1 MIPKTDDFK
10 EFGYNT
16 AYFHSIFDSY
26 LQPGLGNDPKL
37 SLTFFIFVI
46 QNLIKKKKK
55 STIKNNSRRS
65 KKSKRKRSKRKRC
78 KTKCR
83 TRNK

>member
-26 LQPGLGNDPKL
+26 LQPNLGNAPIK
-37 SLTFFIFVI
+37 SLKFFENVI
-46 QNLIKKKKK
+46 ENLIKKKEND
-55 STIKNNSRRS
+55 INKNEDEI
-65 KKSKRKRSKRKRC
+65 
-78 KTKCR
+78 T
-83 TRNK
+83 

>member
-1 MIPKTDDFK
+1 MIPQIRDFK
-10 EFGYNT
+10 EFDNT

-26 LQPGLGNDPKL
+26 LQPGLGNDPKR
-37 SLTFFIFVI
+37 SLYFFIEVI

-65 KKSKRKRSKRKRC
+65 KKKQKKK
-78 KTKCR
+78 KQK
-83 TRNK
+83 KKM